1 MYRIHWILDTLD
13 TGYWI
18 QNTGFIRPNRD
29 KDFFGFQISSQIGI
43 TFSQPIKWSNQDV
56 FPKTFRSQMRT
67 YTENTGYTGCVATP
81 RGYSSYF
88 PFCIHMSSSL
98 TLYLSQHNMHMNH
111 PISPIS
117 QGPPPPLSLLY
128 IYIPPGPPGV
138 RLTITIVYIW

>member
-67 YTENTGYTGCVATP
+67 YRIHGKYRIHRMRSNTTWI
-81 RGYSSYF
+81 F
-88 PFCIHMSSSL
+88 ILF
-98 TLYLSQHNMHMNH
+98 
-111 PISPIS
+111 
-117 QGPPPPLSLLY
+117 SLLY
-128 IYIPPGPPGV
+128 PYVLFSYIISV
-138 RLTITIVYIW
+138 TT